1 MADAGDNDGA
11 MRTVINITAVIA
23 IIALLMMAV
32 WLCIR
37 CKQAQQYGTSRPKKK
52 GAPAEPKKRTHGSV
66 VQPSAEM
73 DRRFGGDEADENFV
87 DLEKRRSSSI
97 IGRMLKKP
105 SSEKLSLSRHD
116 SAQESSSW
124 EMASAMYNN
133 IDVEMQPT
141 PQQKQPSDEPPFP
154 EVAPTRPSP
163 PEPTPPPAKPQ
174 QQPPPPPPPPL
185 PQHATRAPPTIPE
198 ADEEEEESS
207 EEEEDYE
214 EEAAPEED
222 GEKEFWFYVDY
233 HNKLIGP
240 LSPNEMRK
248 LYLNGVI
255 GHSTRVSW
263 HPVVDEVPL
272 LEDQDLEDTAELRE
286 ICGYD
291 MPPFMDAKAETSPK
305 LLSSPPKP
313 KQKRPKKKRSVGGS
327 KHTRE
332 SVQFH
337 DATSALSAAVASA
350 AVPPP
355 ADKDHEYWFY
365 VDPRTA
371 ALTGP
376 LTPASMRTRYQYGAI
391 NEQTRIIWRPHC
403 DVMPSLDEQ
412 NAEHAAPLIEVCTAE
427 GPPFMHARADE
438 AAVFDNTRVK
448 ERLNRARGGPQP
460 PPLYS
465 ASSSDLAI

>member
-1 MADAGDNDGA
+1 MADAGDDDGA
-11 MRTVINITAVIA
+11 MRTVINITAVVA

-37 CKQAQQYGTSRPKKK
+37 CKQAQQYGGTSRPKKK

-133 IDVEMQPT
+133 IDVELQPT
-141 PQQKQPSDEPPFP
+141 PQQKPSDEPPFP
-154 EVAPTRPSP
+154 EVAPTRP
-163 PEPTPPPAKPQ
+163 PEPQPPPAKPQ

-198 ADEEEEESS
+198 ADEEEEES

-214 EEAAPEED
+214 EEAVAEEED

-233 HNKLIGP
+233 HNKLLGP

-313 KQKRPKKKRSVGGS
+313 KQKRPKKRSVGGS

-355 ADKDHEYWFY
+355 ADNDHEFWFY
-365 VDPRTA
+365 VDPRTG

-438 AAVFDNTRVK
+438 AALFDNTRVK